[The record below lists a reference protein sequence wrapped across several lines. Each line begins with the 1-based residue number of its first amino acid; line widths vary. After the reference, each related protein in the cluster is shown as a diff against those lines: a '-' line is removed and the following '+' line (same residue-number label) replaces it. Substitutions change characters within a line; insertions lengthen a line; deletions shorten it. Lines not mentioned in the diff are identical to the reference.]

1 MSEKGKNPKERSKGA
16 SQRTQREQEMRGE
29 RTMGEVE
36 ENDVQDAE
44 ALREIQR
51 KPNRK

>member
-29 RTMGEVE
+29 RTMSEVE
-36 ENDVQDAE
+36 GSDVEDAE
-44 ALREIQR
+44 ALREIER
-51 KPNRK
+51 RPNRK